1 VRRIIGD
8 GIGAVKAEGAPS
20 LDKAGSGKDNP
31 RSGKGFPRPFRRN
44 RLLENVLPL
53 YEYECGKCG
62 HRFEKIHQKF
72 SDPPMK
78 SCPRCKGRV
87 KKLPSAPAIQFKGSG
102 WYITDYARK
111 GSSGG
116 DEKGEKGSKETSS
129 KAEGK
134 ETSKS
139 SEGKE
144 KSGEK
149 EKKNSAAP
157 KKKGSSD

>member
-1 VRRIIGD
+1 
-8 GIGAVKAEGAPS
+8 
-20 LDKAGSGKDNP
+20 
-31 RSGKGFPRPFRRN
+31 
-44 RLLENVLPL
+44 LPL

-62 HRFEKIHQKF
+62 HIFEKIQKY
-72 SDPPMK
+72 SDPPLK
-78 SCPRCKGRV
+78 VCPLCKGRV

-129 KAEGK
+129 KPEGK
-134 ETSKS
+134 ETPKS

-144 KSGEK
+144 KPGEK
-149 EKKNSAAP
+149 KSSAAP
-157 KKKGSSD
+157 KKKDSSD